1 MELYQ
6 EIMQK
11 YKEEC
16 FSRFPEIDAALVHD
30 RCYQALHKIREI
42 LADPPL
48 SDSDCFAHIEAIVC
62 TLEELGSFAVRAMTS
77 DPYPSRPVM
86 SSTLNPGCSASVTP

>member
-42 LADPPL
+42 SADPAL
-48 SDSDCFAHIEAIVC
+48 SDSDCFARIEAIVC
-62 TLEELGSFAVRAMTS
+62 ALEELRVFCGARHDF
-77 DPYPSRPVM
+77 
-86 SSTLNPGCSASVTP
+86 

>member
-30 RCYQALHKIREI
+30 RCYQALHKSVRSSPIPHCRIRI
-42 LADPPL
+42 ALRASKPL
-48 SDSDCFAHIEAIVC
+48 SVLWRSWDLLRCA
-62 TLEELGSFAVRAMTS
+62 
-77 DPYPSRPVM
+77 P
-86 SSTLNPGCSASVTP
+86 

>member
-30 RCYQALHKIREI
+30 R
-42 LADPPL
+42 
-48 SDSDCFAHIEAIVC
+48 
-62 TLEELGSFAVRAMTS
+62 
-77 DPYPSRPVM
+77 
-86 SSTLNPGCSASVTP
+86 

>member
-42 LADPPL
+42 PADPAL
-48 SDSDCFAHIEAIVC
+48 SDSDCFARIEAIVC

-77 DPYPSRPVM
+77 DPYPSSPVM
-86 SSTLNPGCSASVTP
+86 SSTVKWGCRARSMP

>member
-16 FSRFPEIDAALVHD
+16 FFRFPEIDAALVQG

-42 LADPPL
+42 FADPAL

-62 TLEELGSFAVRAMTS
+62 TLEELGVFCGARH
-77 DPYPSRPVM
+77 DF
-86 SSTLNPGCSASVTP
+86 

>member
-30 RCYQALHKIREI
+30 RCYQALHKI
-42 LADPPL
+42 ADHAL
-48 SDSDCFAHIEAIVC
+48 SDSDCFARIEAIVS
-62 TLEELGSFAVRAMTS
+62 TLEERGGFCGARH
-77 DPYPSRPVM
+77 DF
-86 SSTLNPGCSASVTP
+86 